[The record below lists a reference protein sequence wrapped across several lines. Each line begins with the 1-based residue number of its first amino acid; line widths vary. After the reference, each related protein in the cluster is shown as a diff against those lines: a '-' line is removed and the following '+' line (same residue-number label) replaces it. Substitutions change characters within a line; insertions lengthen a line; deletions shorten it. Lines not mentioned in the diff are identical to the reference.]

1 MTSGPDYGREL
12 PRLTSAYGQSPWAPD
27 PVPPIT
33 GRQPARMLGIV
44 SVVSYLLAFMCLA
57 TAPGVLCAPVA
68 WALGAHAM
76 NQIDHSPPGRYG
88 NRRSAVRGSSSGSR

>member
-1 MTSGPDYGREL
+1 
-12 PRLTSAYGQSPWAPD
+12 
-27 PVPPIT
+27 
-33 GRQPARMLGIV
+33 MLGIV

-76 NQIDHSPPGRYG
+76 NQIDHSSPGRYG
-88 NRRSAVRGSSSGSR
+88 NRRSAVRGLQLGIAMTVIAPVTLVTVIVLYVILAREPLG